1 MRLYIKIE
9 IVIASACLILA
20 TPALSQRKGDTI
32 TYFIE
37 SGAVVSSGKNTPFWL
52 LSNNYGTISLNSPN
66 IWARAGLSGSVGINK
81 TLRFMYGADI
91 IDRFSGQNEL
101 ILQQAHVG
109 MVIGPFTLIAG
120 RLEKQFGN
128 QDQSLSSGG
137 LIWSGNARPIPE
149 ISFSTSGYIP
159 VPFTKKFVE
168 FKGGISHGWL
178 GDDLVVDDILLHH
191 KYLYIRFGG
200 ELPVKLHYG
209 LHHFAQWSG
218 YSSNPNYGQL
228 PGGFS
233 DFLKVFMARG
243 GSSGAYWTEYLNAT
257 GNHIGSH
264 NLGIDLKLRNHEIN
278 FYWQTIFEDGS
289 GLKLRNVRDGL
300 WGIKISFKSFN
311 YISGILAE
319 YINTTDQSGT
329 FDQYYENDT
338 LKFAGGND
346 NYFNSG
352 VYEGG
357 WTYNGKTIGTPLITS
372 PEIMSSTTG
381 PCLINNKISALHLG
395 IEGRIDLIDYK
406 AFYTFSRNRGTNVGE
421 FPGGKIQHSVL
432 IKGSMDEVSPWNLS
446 FSAAVAFDV
455 GKLFEKNVGVMF
467 SLKKKGILRSSELL
481 K

>member
-1 MRLYIKIE
+1 MKPTYPI
-9 IVIASACLILA
+9 LILIA
-20 TPALSQRKGDTI
+20 FVNIFFTSQVLSQGEGDTI
-32 TYFIE
+32 NCFVE
-37 SGAVVSSGKNTPFWL
+37 SGAIVSTGKNTPFWL
-52 LSNNYGTISLNSPN
+52 HSNNYGTIALNSPN
-66 IWARAGLSGSVGINK
+66 IWVRAGIIGGVDMNK
-81 TLRFMYGADI
+81 TMRFVYGADI

-101 ILQQAHVG
+101 ILQQAYVG
-109 MVIGPFTLIAG
+109 MVIGPFILKGG
-120 RLEKQFGN
+120 RYEEVFGN
-128 QDQSLSSGG
+128 HDQSLSSGG

-149 ISFSTSGYIP
+149 ISIASSDYIS

-168 FKGGISHGWL
+168 FKGGLSHGWL
-178 GDDLVVDDILLHH
+178 GDDITVNDILLHH
-191 KYLYIRFGG
+191 KYLYVRFGG

-218 YSSNPNYGQL
+218 YSSNPDYGQL
-228 PGGFS
+228 PHGFS
-233 DFLKVFMARG
+233 TFKKVFMAEG
-243 GSSGAYWTEYLNAT
+243 GSPGAYWTEYLNAT

-264 NLGIDLKLRNHEIN
+264 NLGIDVKLRNQEIK

-289 GLKLRNVRDGL
+289 GLRLRNIRDGL

-357 WTYNGKTIGTPLITS
+357 WTYNGRTIGTPLITS

-446 FSAAVAFDV
+446 FSAAIAFDV

-467 SLKKKGILRSSELL
+467 SLKKKSILRSSELL